1 MTEKI
6 KTKTPKKEVEE
17 LKIKNE
23 KKPPKTPEEKREA
36 TKKYNQ
42 TKKEKLAMMTPEERE
57 KVLEPLK
64 RAQKKYFEKMKTDEE
79 FRTRMN
85 ECCKKYNANHKE
97 IINERAK
104 IFSKK
109 NYENNREEKIKK
121 VKEYQQKKKA
131 LVFFPNI
138 IE

>member
-6 KTKTPKKEVEE
+6 KTKTSKKEVEE
-17 LKIKNE
+17 LKIKKE
-23 KKPPKTPEEKREA
+23 KKPPKTPEEKKEDNKR
-36 TKKYNQ
+36 YNQ
-42 TKKEKLAMMTPEERE
+42 TKKEKLAMMTPEERN
-57 KVLEPLK
+57 KALEPLK
-64 RAQKKYFEKMKTDEE
+64 RARQKYFNKMKTNED
-79 FRTRMN
+79 FRARMN

-97 IINERAK
+97 EINERARL
-104 IFSKK
+104 FSKQ